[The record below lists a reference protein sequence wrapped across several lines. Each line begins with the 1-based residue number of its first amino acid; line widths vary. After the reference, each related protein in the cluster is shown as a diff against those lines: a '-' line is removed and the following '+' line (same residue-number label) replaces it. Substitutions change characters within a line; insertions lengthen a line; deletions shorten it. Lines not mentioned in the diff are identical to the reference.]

1 MKKLL
6 IIGLIFVVATGFSAS
21 AVKVA
26 VIDSTYLGHGTTI
39 CNIIKQQAPGA
50 EVELYK
56 ASETPYINAAK
67 AAEMIKKAV
76 NEGADIIN
84 LSFGG
89 PDPSGTLA
97 RAINDAISQGVV
109 VVAAAGNDGGATPNF
124 PAAFPGVISVGA
136 LDSMGNI
143 APYSNRGADVFAP
156 GTAYNGMQGTSFA
169 APYIAGQ
176 IARKMT
182 EDNLSATQA
191 AEAVVGPGYGQRVV
205 SGPIPGGIRVVIQDP
220 ETFIPPEQVLPDEE
234 IWYELLALIYIMD
247 KIVNQVFADV
257 VSQTSVLGA
266 DWEPVYSGPIIGD
279 YSYYYR
285 PVIPSLP
292 EFIGF

>member
-6 IIGLIFVVATGFSAS
+6 IIGFIFVVATGFSAS

-26 VIDSTYLGHGTTI
+26 VIDSTYDGHGTTI

-50 EVELYK
+50 EVELYE

-76 NEGADIIN
+76 SEGADIIN

-191 AEAVVGPGYGQRVV
+191 AEAVVGPGYDQRVV
-205 SGPIPGGIRVVIQDP
+205 SGPTSGGIGVVIQNP

-234 IWYELLALIYIMD
+234 IWYELLALMQLVDQLI
-247 KIVNQVFADV
+247 NQVFADII
-257 VSQTSVLGA
+257 SQTSVLGA
-266 DWEPVYSGPIIGD
+266 DWDPVYSGPPINED
-279 YSYYYR
+279 YSYYQ
-285 PVIPSLP
+285 PVVPSLP